1 MEPLPDPDGKRSI
14 LGGTKVG
21 NGAWAVAWMDTIM
34 EVRNLEELE
43 RPEAEE
49 KTRQWKEA
57 EASSITLDPT

>member
-1 MEPLPDPDGKRSI
+1 
-14 LGGTKVG
+14 
-21 NGAWAVAWMDTIM
+21 MDTIM